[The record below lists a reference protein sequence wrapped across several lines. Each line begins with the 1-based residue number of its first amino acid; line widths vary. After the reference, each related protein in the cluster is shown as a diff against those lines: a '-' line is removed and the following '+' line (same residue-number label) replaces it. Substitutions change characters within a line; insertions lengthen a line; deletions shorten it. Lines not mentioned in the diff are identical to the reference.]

1 MLVPVMEAV
10 ELKGFHLC
18 PGESSVSEARIHL
31 QINAERNIYI
41 YIYIY
46 QIKSNK
52 INPHPPQNRCWSVLL
67 RN

>member
-46 QIKSNK
+46 IK
-52 INPHPPQNRCWSVLL
+52 
-67 RN
+67 